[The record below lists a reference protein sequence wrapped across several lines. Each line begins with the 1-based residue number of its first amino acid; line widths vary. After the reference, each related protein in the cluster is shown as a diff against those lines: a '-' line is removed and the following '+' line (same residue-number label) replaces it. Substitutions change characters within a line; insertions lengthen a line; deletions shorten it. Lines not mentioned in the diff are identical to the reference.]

1 MSHLSFLVKELSD
14 LKLDCE
20 FWDARI
26 EDTIETQIGSV
37 QDEITTCTVSP
48 SLGAFL
54 RVRKNGFWLYQ
65 STTQLKDIK
74 NILKELATSEVPKT
88 DKKYAYHHP
97 KSAPYINLSAAA
109 YKFSDISIDEKSKT
123 VLNYAHFV
131 SQQKNVTAVRM
142 RYKDIY
148 KLKSYFNSVGTQF
161 EYDFNQGGI
170 SFGYTLKN
178 GQNIYDDG
186 TRYYGS
192 VFSQLLNH
200 HDEVQKYIS
209 ESQEF
214 LDAPA
219 ITPGKYNVLM
229 NSDVTGVFTHESFG
243 HKSEADSMIGN
254 EEALEEWKIGKKI
267 ASDCLTIVDQ
277 GDFAN
282 TSGYCP
288 IDDEGI
294 PAQKNYLIKDG
305 ILAGRLHSVE
315 TALALNE
322 KPTGNGRAMN
332 FEFEPIVRMTS
343 TFIEAGTESLESLI
357 QKSEGA
363 VIVEGYKHGS
373 GLSTFTI
380 APNRGYLI
388 GKGGVKKP
396 VRLSVISGYVN
407 ETLNNIIAV
416 SSTFELMSGA
426 LGGCGKAYQW
436 PLPVAHG
443 GPYVLVK
450 DMQVS

>member
-1 MSHLSFLVKELSD
+1 MSHLDFLVKELSD
-14 LKLDCE
+14 LKIDCE

-26 EDTIETQIGSV
+26 EDTVETLVRSI

-48 SLGAFL
+48 SLGAFI

-65 STTQLKDIK
+65 STTQLNEIK
-74 NILKELATSEVPKT
+74 NILKELVASPVPVT
-88 DKKYAYHHP
+88 DKKYSYKHP
-97 KSAPYINLSAAA
+97 KSDPYINLSATA

-131 SQQKNVTAVRM
+131 SQQKNVKAVRM
-142 RYKDIY
+142 AYKDIY
-148 KLKSYFNSVGTQF
+148 KVKSYLNSVGTQF

-170 SFGYTLKN
+170 NFGYTLKE
-178 GQNIYDDG
+178 GQNIYDDSI
-186 TRYYGS
+186 RYYGS

-200 HDEVQKYIS
+200 HDEVQKYIG
-209 ESQEF
+209 ESQAF
-214 LDAPA
+214 LDAPV

-229 NSDVTGVFTHESFG
+229 NSDVAGVFTHESFG
-243 HKSEADSMIGN
+243 HKSEADNMIGN
-254 EEALEEWKIGKKI
+254 EDSLAEWQIGKKI
-267 ASDCLTIVDQ
+267 ASDCLTIADQ

-294 PAQKNYLIKDG
+294 PAQKNYLIKNG

-315 TALALNE
+315 TSLALNE

-343 TFIEAGTESLESLI
+343 TFIEAGSESLESII

-363 VIVEGYKHGS
+363 IIVEGYKHGS

-380 APNRGYLI
+380 APVRGYLI
-388 GKGGVKKP
+388 QKGGVRKAVK
-396 VRLSVISGYVN
+396 LSVISGYVN
-407 ETLNNIIAV
+407 DTLNDILAV
-416 SSTFELMSGA
+416 SSDFELKSGA
-426 LGGCGKAYQW
+426 LGGCGKGYQW

-443 GPYVLVK
+443 GPYILVK

>member
-1 MSHLSFLVKELSD
+1 MSHLNFLVKELSD
-14 LKLDCE
+14 LKINCE

-26 EDTIETQIGSV
+26 EDTIETQISSV

-48 SLGAFL
+48 SLGAFV

-74 NILKELATSEVPKT
+74 SILRQLADSEVPATNKN
-88 DKKYAYHHP
+88 YAYHHP
-97 KSAPYINLSAAA
+97 KSAAYINLSAAA

-131 SQQKNVTAVRM
+131 SQQPNVTAVRM
-142 RYKDIY
+142 RYKDVY
-148 KLKSYFNSVGTQF
+148 KVKSYLNSVGTQF

-170 SFGYTLKN
+170 NFGYTLKK

-186 TRYYGS
+186 PRYYGS

-200 HDEVQKYIS
+200 HDDVQKYIS

-214 LDAPA
+214 LDAPS

-229 NSDVTGVFTHESFG
+229 NSDVAGVFTHESFG
-243 HKSEADSMIGN
+243 HKSEADSMIGD
-254 EEALEEWKIGKKI
+254 EASLEEWKIGKKI
-267 ASDCLTIVDQ
+267 ASECLTIADQ

-294 PAQKNYLIKDG
+294 PAQKNYLIKNG

-343 TFIEAGTESLESLI
+343 TFIEAGTESLESI
-357 QKSEGA
+357 IKKSAGA
-363 VIVEGYKHGS
+363 IIVEGYKHGS

-388 GKGGVKKP
+388 QADGTKKAVK
-396 VRLSVISGYVN
+396 LSVISGFVN
-407 ETLNNIIAV
+407 ETLNNIMAV
-416 SSTFELMSGA
+416 SSVFELKSGA
-426 LGGCGKAYQW
+426 LGGCGKMEQW

>member
-1 MSHLSFLVKELSD
+1 MSHLNFLVKELSD
-14 LKLDCE
+14 LKIDCE

-26 EDTIETQIGSV
+26 EDTVETQVNSV

-48 SLGAFL
+48 SLGAFI

-65 STTQLKDIK
+65 STTQLKYIK
-74 NILKELATSEVPKT
+74 NILKELSKETVPVT
-88 DKKYAYHHP
+88 DKKYTYQHP
-97 KSAPYINLSAAA
+97 QSAPYVNLASMA

-123 VLNYAHFV
+123 VLNYAHFI
-131 SQQKNVTAVRM
+131 SQQQNVVAVRM
-142 RYKDIY
+142 RYKDVY
-148 KLKSYFNSVGTQF
+148 KVKSYFNSVGTQF
-161 EYDFNQGGI
+161 EYDFNQGGVNYA
-170 SFGYTLKN
+170 YTLKKDN
-178 GQNIYDDG
+178 NIYEAYKG
-186 TRYYGS
+186 YYGS
-192 VFSQLLNH
+192 VFSQLLNR
-200 HDEVQKYIS
+200 HDEIRKHID

-229 NSDVTGVFTHESFG
+229 NSDVAGVFTHESFG
-243 HKSEADSMIGN
+243 HKSEADGMVGN
-254 EEALEEWKIGKKI
+254 DAALEEWKIGKKI
-267 ASDCLTIVDQ
+267 ASDCLTIADQ

-294 PAQKNYLIKDG
+294 PAQKNYLIKNG

-343 TFIEAGTESLESLI
+343 TFIEAGTESLDSI
-357 QKSEGA
+357 IKKSEGA
-363 VIVEGYKHGS
+363 IIVEGYKHGS

-388 GKGGVKKP
+388 GKDGVKKP
-396 VRLSVISGYVN
+396 VRLSVISGHVI
-407 ETLNNIIAV
+407 ETLNNIMAV
-416 SSTFELMSGA
+416 SSIFELNSGA
-426 LGGCGKAYQW
+426 LGGCGKMEQW